1 MIKRLLLLLL
11 FIPSLTFSQSKTLRA
26 GLELDLLPYAT
37 GGYFAG
43 GWLGTDQLRV
53 RGIIASVNIPGFMIP
68 DDFTNNKIKASAAVL
83 DYSLKKNWT
92 GWFAGTGLVMWN
104 GTIQTRNKIQ
114 TASYKTYLLNGTLGY
129 NLKLNKSFYIS
140 PWAGMHLKIAGNDK
154 VSVDGE
160 IYRPRLFNPEA
171 SIKAGVM
178 F

>member
-1 MIKRLLLLLL
+1 MIKKLLLIL
-11 FIPSLTFSQSKTLRA
+11 FVIPSMAFSQSKNLRA

-53 RGIIASVNIPGFMIP
+53 RGIIASVNIPEFLIP
-68 DDFTNNKIKASAAVL
+68 DDFTNNKIKAYAAVI
-83 DYSLKKNWT
+83 DYSLTKNWT
-92 GWFAGTGLVMWN
+92 GWFAGTGLVKWN
-104 GTIQTRNKIQ
+104 GTIQSRSKIQ

-129 NLKLNKSFYIS
+129 NLKLNKYFYIS
-140 PWAGMHLKIAGNDK
+140 PWAGLHLKIAGEGN

-160 IYRPRLFNPEA
+160 IYRPPLFNPEA
-171 SIKAGVM
+171 SIKVGVM